1 MARRPSGFTLGFL
14 VGLAGVIL
22 SLMPFGSDLE
32 EHFGL
37 LWLFKLRGATPPPP
51 EVVIVAVDQ
60 QSAEKLGL
68 PRKPSEWPRHMHAR
82 LIESLARAQARMI
95 ALDLILDVPSG
106 LPEYDRQFSA
116 AISQAR
122 NVVLVESLQRQTAH
136 TDAEPGGTS
145 KYLSIEKLI
154 PPLPILA
161 DAALAHA
168 PFPLPKTSRV
178 NAYWAFKTSAGD
190 SPTFPI
196 VAFQVYALHAYDEFL
211 RLWRKVAPPESVALP
226 ANKEAASDDVQGL
239 VLTLR
244 DILVNDPR
252 IAKRMLEELQTTSDR
267 DLDPGKK
274 RVIKSMLSLYLG
286 SEIPYLNF
294 YGPARTIK
302 TVPYYQV
309 LQRPQSTNGEGASAT
324 NLEEFK
330 GKAVFVGFSAASQTE
345 QDRIRD
351 DYRTV
356 FSQASGL
363 DIAGVEI
370 AATAFANLLEDR
382 PVRPV
387 AFAGNLALV
396 FVFGIAVGLGCR
408 WLRPVGAA
416 AFAAFMTG
424 AWLFVAHLQFAV
436 SSLWL
441 PLVIPLCFQA
451 PTALFGAVAMHYR
464 AARRERELIKEA
476 FGYFLPDAAIDRLL
490 KNVGP
495 ITSANQEV
503 FGVCLSTDV
512 EHYTTLAEKM
522 EPRKLSLLMNE
533 YFAALFGPIERH
545 GGIVS
550 DIVGD
555 AMMAIWVAPAPDS
568 ALRNR
573 ACRAALE
580 VVETIGQFN
589 QSGERPALR
598 TRIGL
603 HAGQVLLGS
612 IGAGHHYEYRAV
624 GDIVNTA
631 SRIEG
636 LGKHLGVRLLA
647 SGAVVEGLEEIL
659 ARPMG
664 DFLLAGKSTPVG
676 VYELLGFEANADEGQ
691 RWLCSEFEGALN
703 AYARQQWSEASGRF
717 SRILNAFP
725 EDGPSR
731 FYLQRCVQYVA
742 APPPDTWDPAVRI
755 EKK

>member
-1 MARRPSGFTLGFL
+1 MARRRSGLALGFL

-22 SLMPFGSDLE
+22 SLTPFGSDLE

-37 LWLFKLRGATPPPP
+37 LWLFKLRGATPAPPD
-51 EVVIVAVDQ
+51 VVIVAIDQ

-68 PRKPSEWPRHMHAR
+68 PRKPSEWPRLMHAR
-82 LIESLARAQARMI
+82 LIESLARAQARVI
-95 ALDLILDVPSG
+95 ALDLILDMPSG
-106 LPEYDRQFSA
+106 SPEYDQQFSA
-116 AISQAR
+116 AIRQAR
-122 NVVLVESLQRQTAH
+122 TVVLVESVQRQTTH
-136 TDAEPGGTS
+136 PDTEPGATF
-145 KYLSIEKLI
+145 SIERLI

-161 DAALAHA
+161 DSALAHA

-178 NAYWAFKTSAGD
+178 NAYWTFKTSAGD
-190 SPTFPI
+190 SPTFP
-196 VAFQVYALHAYDEFL
+196 VAAFQVYAFQVYDEFVG
-211 RLWRKVAPPESVALP
+211 LWRKVGAAESIALP
-226 ANKEAASDDVQGL
+226 ANRQAASDDVQGL
-239 VLTLR
+239 MLTLR
-244 DILVNDPR
+244 NTLTNDPK
-252 IAKRMLEELQTTSDR
+252 IAGRMLEELRKTSDE
-267 DLDPGKK
+267 DLHPSKK
-274 RVIKSMLSLYLG
+274 RVIKSMLGLYVG
-286 SEIPYLNF
+286 GETPYLNF

-302 TVPYYQV
+302 TIPYHQV
-309 LQRPQSTNGEGASAT
+309 LQQSQSTAEEAVDAST
-324 NLEEFK
+324 LDDFK
-330 GKAVFVGFSAASQTE
+330 GKAVFVGFSAASQIE

-370 AATAFANLLEDR
+370 AATAFANLLEER
-382 PVRPV
+382 PVRTV
-387 AFAGNLALV
+387 AFASQLA
-396 FVFGIAVGLGCR
+396 FVMFWGFAVGLGCR
-408 WLRPVGAA
+408 WFRPVGAA
-416 AFAAFMTG
+416 AFTVLITG
-424 AWLFVAHLQFAV
+424 AWLLVAYHQFTT
-436 SSLWL
+436 SSFWL

-451 PTALFGAVAMHYR
+451 PVALFGAVALHYR
-464 AARRERELIKEA
+464 AARRERELVKEA

-490 KNVGP
+490 EHVGP

-522 EPRKLSLLMNE
+522 EPRKLSVLMNE

-568 ALRNR
+568 ALRSR

-580 VVETIGQFN
+580 IAETMRRFN
-589 QSGERPALR
+589 QSDERPALP

-612 IGAGHHYEYRAV
+612 IGAAHHYEYRAV

-636 LGKHLGVRLLA
+636 LGKHLGARLLA
-647 SGAVVEGLEEIL
+647 SDAVVEGLEEIL

-664 DFLLAGKSTPVG
+664 DFLLAGKSTPVR
-676 VYELLGFEANADEGQ
+676 VCELLGLKANADERQ
-691 RWLCSEFEGALN
+691 RWLCSEFGVALN
-703 AYARQQWSEASGRF
+703 AYARQQWADASGKF
-717 SRILNAFP
+717 SHILDAFP

-731 FYLQRCVQYVA
+731 FYHQRCEQYAA
-742 APPPDTWDPAVRI
+742 APPADGWDPAVRI
-755 EKK
+755 ERK